1 MGPQGPAL
9 PGKLADCSS
18 QDLSRTE
25 LFLVEGDSGGGS
37 ARQARDKD
45 FQAILPLRGKIL
57 NTWEVASGGVL
68 ASNEVHDMAVSIGCD
83 PGKDDVSGL
92 RYGKIVILA
101 DAEPAGLQLDTRLA
115 ALFPKHLPGLVAAGY
130 IFMAMPPP

>member
-1 MGPQGPAL
+1 MRIS
-9 PGKLADCSS
+9 DWSSDVCSS
-18 QDLSRTE
+18 DL
-25 LFLVEGDSGGGS
+25 LFLVEGDSAGGS

-68 ASNEVHDMAVSIGCD
+68 ASNEVHDLAVAIGCD

-101 DAEPAGLQLDTRLA
+101 DADSDGLHRSEEHTSELQSLMRISYAVCCLKTT
-115 ALFPKHLPGLVAAGY
+115 KKSTT
-130 IFMAMPPP
+130 